1 MEKQLKVLKINWSI
15 KECSPKEE
23 KRYCHNCGKKVIFRD
38 SLIRRENANGKN
50 ISRYAIYKC
59 PEDHTWNKK
68 LADFK
73 SRPDM
78 ENTSQVLEKFE
89 NCIESI
95 NLQEIFE
102 RGYEKVEIL
111 VICLGTRTRL
121 DKLLSNNIDDLTRNK
136 IQRAIKDGVITLK
149 GQGTEG
155 KVIIKSETIIGI
167 DLRSIVNDQYEF

>member
-1 MEKQLKVLKINWSI
+1 MEKELKVLKINWNL
-15 KECSPKEE
+15 KECAPREE
-23 KRYCHNCGKKVIFRD
+23 ERYCHNCGKKVIFRD

-59 PEDHTWNKK
+59 PQDHTWNKK

-78 ENTSQVLEKFE
+78 ENAPQIIEELE

-102 RGYEKVEIL
+102 EGYEKVEIQ
-111 VICLGTRTRL
+111 VICLGTRTRI
-121 DKLLSNNIDDLTRNK
+121 DKLLSNNIEGLTRSK
-136 IQRAIKDGVITLK
+136 VERAIKDGVIALK
-149 GQGTEG
+149 GQETEG
-155 KVIIKSETIIGI
+155 KIIIKSEAIIDI
-167 DLRSIVNDQYEF
+167 DLRNIVNA